1 MRVSNVGGLGKTL
14 LVELRSEE
22 GESYFDE
29 GMSGAGRGAGAG
41 RDLQYRQEHFSR
53 ANCMCTGSETG
64 SNEEKGSVARGES
77 EGGACRVA

>member
-29 GMSGAGRGAGAG
+29 GMSGAGRGAGGG

-64 SNEEKGSVARGES
+64 SNLTWKQ
-77 EGGACRVA
+77 